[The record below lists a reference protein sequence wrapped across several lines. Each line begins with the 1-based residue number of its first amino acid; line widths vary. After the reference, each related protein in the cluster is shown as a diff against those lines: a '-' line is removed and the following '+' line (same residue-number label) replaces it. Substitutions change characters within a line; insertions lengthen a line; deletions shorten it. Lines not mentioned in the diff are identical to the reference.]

1 MIVSKTICREF
12 AKEKERVESRAGFM
26 QLKEQQKLEKELNG
40 YVEWICR
47 AEDLVLAEERT
58 TEADK
63 VLIMEARQKAAEKIK
78 KLNIKG
84 HKQDSVETD
93 SVEHEGKMDYLFSWQ
108 MTSAF
113 SYILFILCRY
123 GYFSRPA

>member
-1 MIVSKTICREF
+1 MHNLCVCSVCREF

-58 TEADK
+58 TEADR
-63 VLIMEARQKAAEKIK
+63 VLIMEGI
-78 KLNIKG
+78 
-84 HKQDSVETD
+84 H
-93 SVEHEGKMDYLFSWQ
+93 
-108 MTSAF
+108 
-113 SYILFILCRY
+113 
-123 GYFSRPA
+123 

>member
-1 MIVSKTICREF
+1 
-12 AKEKERVESRAGFM
+12 M

-63 VLIMEARQKAAEKIK
+63 VLIMEARQKAAAKMK
-78 KLNIKG
+78 KLSIKG
-84 HKQDSVETD
+84 RKQDSVETD
-93 SVEHEGKMDYLFSWQ
+93 SVEHEGKIDDVLAISSDDQYFFCIYISLCAFANTIKNSMDYLLYQ
-108 MTSAF
+108 THT
-113 SYILFILCRY
+113 FIHMCVQ
-123 GYFSRPA
+123 